1 MITAR
6 VVVVLIAMVGPALAQ
21 TPLPPDQ
28 AYPCWAIQWAV
39 ASLPQEQLDR
49 FKAKAS
55 PYQLA
60 AGRACLGFPPE
71 SRRQRP
77 KRPVNK

>member
-1 MITAR
+1 MMIAR
-6 VVVVLIAMVGPALAQ
+6 IAVVLIAMAGPALAQ

-55 PYQLA
+55 PHQLA

-71 SRRQRP
+71 S
-77 KRPVNK
+77 KRARSKRSANK